1 MGRRAADDP
10 LNARVAVA
18 MMKALAAAGDRAGA
32 LREARLF
39 EALIV
44 EELEMAPDREV
55 IESAAS
61 FKAYE

>member
-39 EALIV
+39 AALIV
-44 EELEMAPDREV
+44 EELEMAPDQEV
-55 IESAAS
+55 VELAISLRAM
-61 FKAYE
+61 